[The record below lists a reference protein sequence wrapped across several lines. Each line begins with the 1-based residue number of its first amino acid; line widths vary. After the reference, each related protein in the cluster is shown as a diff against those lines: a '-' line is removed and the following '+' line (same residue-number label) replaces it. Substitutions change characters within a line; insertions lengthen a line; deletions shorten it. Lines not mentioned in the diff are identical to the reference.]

1 MKRRPFYGWWVVL
14 TGFIDQFTAAGF
26 GVYAFSVLV
35 KPMSDDADLGWSSTQ
50 LVWGITIG
58 IVVATSTGPLFG
70 IFLDKR
76 HGPRLLMLVFA
87 LMGALGLILT
97 SRVEHLWQYYLFF
110 GVVSAFFLHTTIFLV
125 VPTVVSKWFIRKR
138 GRALIFS
145 TMGRPASGL
154 LMLPLTQV
162 LMSAVGWRTT
172 WLILGIAIV
181 AIIIPLNALF
191 LHRRPEDRGL
201 LPDGDPEPI
210 RLPNSAEPIELSW
223 TLGLALRT
231 RAFWMVLLAT
241 NLSGSGIIGVLVNQV
256 AYLKEFYSDGWAVG
270 GATLVTASSL
280 FGRFGWLLV
289 ADRLNPRYSAAISF
303 LLSASGMLFFL
314 YADNV
319 VMMVLWGL
327 SFGVGIGGMDPMT
340 SLLWARFFGRRFIGS
355 IRGFVTMTNM
365 VSIAGS
371 PLLVAAIFE
380 ATGTYRPA
388 FLILLAAFLASAVFI
403 LVSRPPRRPS
413 RV

>member
-1 MKRRPFYGWWVVL
+1 MKRPFFGWWVVV

-35 KPMSDDADLGWSSTQ
+35 KPMSDDPDLGWSRTE

-70 IFLDKR
+70 FFLDKR
-76 HGPRLLMLVFA
+76 HGPRLLMLAFG
-87 LMGALGLILT
+87 LTGTLGLIMT
-97 SRVEHLWQYYLFF
+97 SRVESLWEYYLFF

-125 VPTVVSKWFIRKR
+125 VPTVVSKWFIRRR
-138 GRALIFS
+138 GQALIFS

-172 WLILGIAIV
+172 WLILGIAVAAIV
-181 AIIIPLNALF
+181 IPLNAAF
-191 LHRRPEDRGL
+191 LHRRPEDQGL
-201 LPDGDPEPI
+201 LPDGEPEPI
-210 RLPNSAEPIELSW
+210 RLRNTSDSAESSW

-231 RAFWMVLLAT
+231 RAFWLVLLAT

-256 AYLKEFYSDGWAVG
+256 AYLKEFYSDAGAVG

-280 FGRFGWLLV
+280 VGRFLWLLI
-289 ADRLNPRYSAAISF
+289 ADRVNPRYSAAISF
-303 LLSASGMLFFL
+303 LLSAVGMLFFF
-314 YADNV
+314 YADNIA
-319 VMMVLWGL
+319 MMVLWGL

-340 SLLWARFFGRRFIGS
+340 SLVWARFFGRRFIGS
-355 IRGFVTMTNM
+355 IRGFVSMTNM
-365 VSIAGS
+365 FSIAGS

-380 ATGTYRPA
+380 AAGTYRPA
-388 FLILLAAFLASAVFI
+388 FIVLLAAFLAAAVFI
-403 LVSRPPRRPS
+403 LISRAPRLPTRE
-413 RV
+413 

>member
-1 MKRRPFYGWWVVL
+1 MKRPFFGWWVVV

-35 KPMSDDADLGWSSTQ
+35 KPMSDDPELGWSRTE

-58 IVVATSTGPLFG
+58 IVIATSTGPLFG
-70 IFLDKR
+70 FFLDKR
-76 HGPRLLMLVFA
+76 HGPRLLMLAFG
-87 LMGALGLILT
+87 LTGTLGLIMT
-97 SRVEHLWQYYLFF
+97 SRVEHLWEYYLFF

-125 VPTVVSKWFIRKR
+125 VPTVVSKWFIRRR
-138 GRALIFS
+138 GQALIFS

-172 WLILGIAIV
+172 WLILGIAVAAIV
-181 AIIIPLNALF
+181 IPLNAMF

-201 LPDGDPEPI
+201 LPDGEPDPI
-210 RLPNSAEPIELSW
+210 RLPNTSDSAESSW

-231 RAFWMVLLAT
+231 RAFWLVLLAT

-256 AYLKEFYSDGWAVG
+256 AYLKEFYSDAGAVG

-280 FGRFGWLLV
+280 VGRFLWLLI
-289 ADRLNPRYSAAISF
+289 ADRVNPRYSAAISF
-303 LLSASGMLFFL
+303 LLSAVGMLFFF

-319 VMMVLWGL
+319 AMMVLWGL

-340 SLLWARFFGRRFIGS
+340 SLVWARFFGRRFIGS
-355 IRGFVTMTNM
+355 IRGFVSMTNM
-365 VSIAGS
+365 FSIAGS

-380 ATGTYRPA
+380 AAGTYRPA
-388 FLILLAAFLASAVFI
+388 FIVLLAAFLAAAVFI
-403 LVSRPPRRPS
+403 LISRAPIPPTRE
-413 RV
+413 

>member
-1 MKRRPFYGWWVVL
+1 MRRRPFFGWWVVI

-35 KPMSDDADLGWSSTQ
+35 KPMSDDPDLGWSRTE

-58 IVVATSTGPLFG
+58 IVIATSTGPLFG
-70 IFLDKR
+70 FFLDRR
-76 HGPRLLMLVFA
+76 HGPRLLMLIFG
-87 LMGALGLILT
+87 LMGAVGLVFT

-125 VPTVVSKWFIRKR
+125 VPTVVSKWFVRKR
-138 GRALIFS
+138 GQALIFS

-154 LMLPLTQV
+154 VMLPLTQV

-172 WLILGIAIV
+172 WLVLGIAVAAIV
-181 AIIIPLNALF
+181 IPLNALF

-201 LPDGDPEPI
+201 LPDGAAESPRI
-210 RLPNSAEPIELSW
+210 RDSSAPRESSW

-231 RAFWMVLLAT
+231 RAFWLVLLAT

-256 AYLKEFYSDGWAVG
+256 AYLKEFYSDAGAVG

-280 FGRFGWLLV
+280 VGRFAWLLI
-289 ADRLNPRYSAAISF
+289 ADRVNPRHSAALSF
-303 LLSASGMLFFL
+303 LLSAAGMLFFI
-314 YADNV
+314 YADGV

-340 SLLWARFFGRRFIGS
+340 SLVWASFFGRRFLGS

-388 FLILLAAFLASAVFI
+388 FIVLLAAFLSAAVFI
-403 LVSRPPRRPS
+403 LASRAPRAPLRS
-413 RV
+413 